1 MVNMQARTSS
11 EMTKPVQSA
20 ASSRHFSRDEADRMI
35 TLLIELRETTFIAR
49 DALVGHPLLI
59 VQLGGPRLSR

>member
-35 TLLIELRETTFIAR
+35 TLLIELRETTLSRATHSS
-49 DALVGHPLLI
+49 ATLLI
-59 VQLGGPRLSR
+59 VQLGGAERLSR